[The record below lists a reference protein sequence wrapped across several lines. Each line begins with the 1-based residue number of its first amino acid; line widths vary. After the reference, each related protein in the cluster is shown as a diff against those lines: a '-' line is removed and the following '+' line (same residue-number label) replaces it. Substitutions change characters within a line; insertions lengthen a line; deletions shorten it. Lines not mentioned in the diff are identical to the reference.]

1 MACIYCLKRISNSDK
16 SLRYED
22 GLRTKLTDC
31 TSVTVHA
38 GCRKCYTRPGFK
50 TKTASKDEL
59 MFETPGLHP
68 SMGQFDFKTDCL
80 FCDEEASARV
90 EKNKGPKFRREIYE
104 VKTIEMRDRAIAST
118 FEREDESGDFVL
130 A

>member
-1 MACIYCLKRISNSDK
+1 MRQ
-16 SLRYED
+16 
-22 GLRTKLTDC
+22 
-31 TSVTVHA
+31 
-38 GCRKCYTRPGFK
+38 
-50 TKTASKDEL
+50 
-59 MFETPGLHP
+59 FE
-68 SMGQFDFKTDCL
+68 FETDCL
-80 FCDEEASARV
+80 FFGKEASARV